1 MRRVAILAAVAAFL
15 APVAAGAQA
24 ALRVQPLS
32 VDVTSPSQAS
42 SITLQN
48 NGPEILSV
56 QLRVFEWTQADGQ
69 DQLAPTTDVVASPPV
84 ARIAPGSSYTI
95 RIARTVGAAAA
106 GSEKSYRLWVDEL
119 PPAALS
125 RAEGGQ
131 VDVRLRF
138 DLPVFFH
145 SAGSSPTLSWSSRK
159 AGDDLVLEA
168 TNSGSGHARIEALEL
183 RTGSD
188 EVSFGEGLNGYVL
201 ANSTRRWTA
210 PSGSAN
216 ALGGGNATV
225 VTGVGDSETRQTVA
239 LAN

>member
-1 MRRVAILAAVAAFL
+1 MRRMTILAAAAALL
-15 APVAAGAQA
+15 APAAASAQA
-24 ALRVQPLS
+24 ELRVQPLA

-48 NGPEILSV
+48 NGNETISV

-69 DQLAPTTDVVASPPV
+69 DRLTPTNDVVASPPV
-84 ARIAPGSSYTI
+84 ARIAPGSNYTV

-119 PPAALS
+119 PPASLA
-125 RAEGGQ
+125 RNEGGT

-145 SAGSSPTLSWSSRK
+145 AAGSEPQVSWSARRV
-159 AGDDLVLEA
+159 GGDLVLEA
-168 TNSGSGHARIEALEL
+168 TNSGSGHARVAGLEL
-183 RTGSD
+183 RNGSN

-210 PSGSAN
+210 PAGSAN
-216 ALGGGNATV
+216 LLGSGNATV
-225 VTGVGDSETRQTVA
+225 VTGVGDSETSQAVA
-239 LAN
+239 LAD